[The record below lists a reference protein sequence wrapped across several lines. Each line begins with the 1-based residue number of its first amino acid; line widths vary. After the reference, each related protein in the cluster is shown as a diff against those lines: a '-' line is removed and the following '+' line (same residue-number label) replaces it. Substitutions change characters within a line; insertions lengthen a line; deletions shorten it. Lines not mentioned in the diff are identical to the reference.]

1 MAYEAGP
8 SVGRGML
15 TQILGGA
22 EPSPEFLADL
32 GLRALREAYNRTVGR
47 EVGVPG
53 TAAPP
58 SPEQTA
64 RVSQMRQP
72 MQRPQQQPMQ
82 QMPTRGPAPPRA
94 PAPQGLI
101 ERSGGA
107 TENLNRLGAEKMRLQ
122 RIQQRVQGQQQQAGM
137 QRQNDMMRL
146 QREQQMLGG
155 GGGNR
160 QVFGQGPFTPFDTS
174 AQFGGLGQRGF

>member
-1 MAYEAGP
+1 MAYEDAP

-15 TQILGGA
+15 SEILGGA

-32 GLRALREAYNRTVGR
+32 GMRALRDAYNRTVGR
-47 EVGVPG
+47 ESSVPG

-64 RVSQMRQP
+64 RVAQMRQP
-72 MQRPQQQPMQ
+72 MQRPQQGMQ
-82 QMPTRGPAPPRA
+82 AQRP
-94 PAPQGLI
+94 PAPQAPAAPQPGNMGLVSRAGKARMNMDSLGG
-101 ERSGGA
+101 ER
-107 TENLNRLGAEKMRLQ
+107 RRLQ
-122 RIQQRVQGQQQQAGM
+122 RLQQRAQGEQQQPGL
-137 QRQNDMMRL
+137 QRQNEMMRL
-146 QREQQMLGG
+146 QREQQML

-174 AQFGGLGQRGF
+174 AQFGALGQRGV

>member
-1 MAYEAGP
+1 MAYEDAP

-15 TQILGGA
+15 SEILGGA

-32 GLRALREAYNRTVGR
+32 GMRALRDAYNRTVGR
-47 EVGVPG
+47 EAAVPG

-64 RVSQMRQP
+64 RVAQMRQP
-72 MQRPQQQPMQ
+72 MQRPQQQMQ
-82 QMPTRGPAPPRA
+82 AQRP
-94 PAPQGLI
+94 PAPQAPAAPQPGNMGLVSRAGNARMNMDSLGG
-101 ERSGGA
+101 ER
-107 TENLNRLGAEKMRLQ
+107 MRLQ
-122 RIQQRVQGQQQQAGM
+122 RLQQRAQGQQQQAGM
-137 QRQNDMMRL
+137 QRQNEMMRL
-146 QREQQMLGG
+146 QREQQML

-174 AQFGGLGQRGF
+174 AQFGALGQRGV